1 MIIKNH
7 IKRLLVITFL
17 FFGMKGIAQNL
28 SNRGVDFWVGYG
40 HHQFMEVGQ
49 SNSQEMVIYISAEQ
63 QANVTIKVEGTSWV
77 RNYLVNA
84 NSVIVSDLI
93 PKSGSSDARLIS
105 LPCSFV
111 PAGTPC
117 GGEGIFSNKG
127 IHITSNVPVVAYAHI
142 YGSASSG
149 ATMLMPVETW
159 GYSYVTLNS
168 KQSYANNCFSWVYV
182 IAKEDNTVVEITPTA
197 VTRSFKPANV
207 PFTVTLN
214 RGQIYQLMAGPEAGS
229 AKPDLS
235 GTTVKSIANSAGAC
249 NQIAVFA
256 GSSRTSNPAACGSG
270 GGDNDNQQCFP
281 FQAWG
286 KRYLTAPTSNSVT
299 ASTFMT
305 NTYKIAVKDPTTVV
319 KRNGVIIP
327 LANLINNSYYTY
339 ESSTADYIQ
348 SDKPVM
354 VAQFMT
360 GGGGCLGGGGVGDPE
375 MMYLSPIEQGI
386 KKIGFFRNNQE
397 QINVNYLT
405 LIIPT
410 AGVSSLTID
419 GSSTFNHTY
428 AHPNLPGYTVVIKR
442 WTSAQAQG
450 RAQSDSAFTA
460 ITYGLGNVESYGY
473 NAGTLINNLSAVGA
487 IFNISDSSTTTITHP
502 FACTSSP
509 LKLSVL
515 LGYPTAPSRLVWKIS
530 QVGGGITPNVDVVD
544 NTPTPAGTQIVNGI
558 SYLKYNLIGA
568 YTFADTG
575 YYRVPILATHP
586 SIENCNN
593 TEELYY
599 IIEVRRRP
607 TPNFTFTHTG
617 CVLDTVRFTG
627 PSASANGYNIN
638 QWLWTFPGS
647 VTASTQNTNQLFTT
661 TGNVPV
667 NLSLVTAEG
676 CISDTTINVGVSAA
690 PVVAFT
696 TSPTA
701 LCVGSSVT
709 FTDNSTYTGSTPI
722 SVSYWDFGDGTIIN
736 NGNPVTH
743 TYTSPGSYTVNHVAG
758 LGGACVG
765 DTVPQ
770 VVTVYYPPYTT
781 FTYPTGC
788 LPANGIVQFN
798 STAYT
803 PDGQAVNGHLWNF
816 GDPASGAANTST
828 LANPTHTYPGF
839 GNYTITYQ
847 ATTVNGCSNDTTVN
861 ATFNL
866 APLFS
871 YPALPTVCQNLAGTV
886 SVATASV
893 TNAVPGTGVYHGP
906 GTNPAGLFSPSI
918 AGAGLHTIW
927 YVYTTTANCR
937 DSVSQT
943 ITVKPTPDAAFT
955 IPVAACLPPS
965 GNVSFS
971 YSGTALPGQ
980 TYLWNFGDPASGA
993 LNSSTLANPS
1003 HNYTT
1008 GPYTIT
1014 LSVTAN
1020 GCTKD
1025 SIVNNTFNVTPA
1037 LAYPALAPVCQSLT
1051 GTVSVATATVT
1062 NGATGTGVYSGPG
1075 VTPAGLFSPSIAGA
1089 GSHVITYTFTGTG
1102 NCVSTITQTIL
1113 VYPKPNASFTF
1124 PSVACLPTTGL
1135 VQFTYNGSV
1144 SAGQTYSWNFDDPAS
1159 GANNTSTL
1167 ASPPHN
1173 YTNTGNYDVT
1183 LTVTNLNGCVDDT
1196 VVNAT
1201 FSVTPALAYPALE
1214 AICQSAAPLSV
1225 ATATVTNGV
1234 SGTGVYS
1241 GPGVNAAGLFNP
1253 AVAGPGTHT
1262 ITYTFTSTGNCV
1274 AVRTQTIVVNAK
1286 PNASFTFP
1294 NVACLPTTGLVQFTY
1309 NGSVS
1314 AGQTYSWN
1322 FDDPASGANNT
1333 STLASPPHNYTNT
1346 GNYDVTLTVTNL
1358 NGCVDDTVVNATF
1371 SVTPALAYPALAAVC
1386 QSAAPLSV
1394 ATATVTNGVS
1404 GTGVY
1409 SGPGVNA
1416 AGLFNPAVAG
1426 AGTHTITYTFTSTGN
1441 CVAVRTQTIV
1451 VNAKPNAS
1459 FTFPNVAC
1467 LPTTGLVQ
1475 FTYNGSVSAGQTYSW
1490 NFDDP
1495 ASGANNTSTLASPPH
1510 NYSNTGNYDV
1520 TLTVTN
1526 LNGCVDDTVVNATF
1540 SVTPA
1545 LAYPALSAICQSA
1558 APTSVATAT
1567 VTNGVSGTGVYSGPG
1582 VNAAGLFNP
1591 AVAGPGTHTI
1601 TYTFTSTGNCVAV
1614 RTQTIVVNA
1623 KPAAS
1628 FSINPSICLGQLAQ
1642 LVNSS
1647 SIPSGTIA
1655 SWKWFFGDGQTQI
1668 NSNGN
1673 TFTHL
1678 YSAYGTYQVK
1688 LVTVSNNGC
1697 ISDTA
1702 RETIIVNAIPVA
1714 AFTMPASVCMPNGA
1728 VNFTNTSTVADNL
1741 ALTYSWNFGD
1751 GSAPSTAVNAS
1762 HVYASISSYNIRL
1775 RATSSAGCF
1784 KDSTRIFSAFYDKP
1798 VARFNVS
1805 PSILCQGTPNT
1816 FTDLSTAPNSTINS
1830 RLWTF
1835 GDGSTSQQAN
1845 PTKTYAA
1852 PGNYEV
1858 TLVVTNPENC
1868 VSDIFKDTVLVYL
1881 QPVVDAGPS
1890 FLVPQGS
1897 VFQFRPTVNDS
1908 LNVLFNWSPGTN
1920 LSSTTVLRPTVTA
1933 NNDATY
1939 TLTVTGDGNC
1949 TATDFLTVKIF
1960 RPLKIPNVFSPNGDG
1975 QNDTWRIDHLAD
1987 YPGATV
1993 NIFNRYGQ
2001 QVYSS
2006 TGYGTPWDG
2015 TIKGK
2020 PLPVATYYYI
2030 IELKNDFKPL
2040 NGSVTIVR

>member
-866 APLFS
+866 APLFN
-871 YPALPTVCQNLAGTV
+871 YPALPSVCQNLAGTV

-906 GTNPAGLFSPSI
+906 GTTSAGLFSPSI

-1451 VNAKPNAS
+1451 VNP
-1459 FTFPNVAC
+1459 
-1467 LPTTGLVQ
+1467 
-1475 FTYNGSVSAGQTYSW
+1475 
-1490 NFDDP
+1490 
-1495 ASGANNTSTLASPPH
+1495 
-1510 NYSNTGNYDV
+1510 
-1520 TLTVTN
+1520 
-1526 LNGCVDDTVVNATF
+1526 
-1540 SVTPA
+1540 
-1545 LAYPALSAICQSA
+1545 
-1558 APTSVATAT
+1558 
-1567 VTNGVSGTGVYSGPG
+1567 
-1582 VNAAGLFNP
+1582 
-1591 AVAGPGTHTI
+1591 
-1601 TYTFTSTGNCVAV
+1601 
-1614 RTQTIVVNA
+1614 

-1628 FSINPSICLGQLAQ
+1628 FSINSSICLGQLAQ

-1816 FTDLSTAPNSTINS
+1816 FTDLSTAPNSTINT

>member
-1 MIIKNH
+1 
-7 IKRLLVITFL
+7 
-17 FFGMKGIAQNL
+17 
-28 SNRGVDFWVGYG
+28 
-40 HHQFMEVGQ
+40 
-49 SNSQEMVIYISAEQ
+49 
-63 QANVTIKVEGTSWV
+63 
-77 RNYLVNA
+77 
-84 NSVIVSDLI
+84 
-93 PKSGSSDARLIS
+93 
-105 LPCSFV
+105 
-111 PAGTPC
+111 
-117 GGEGIFSNKG
+117 
-127 IHITSNVPVVAYAHI
+127 
-142 YGSASSG
+142 
-149 ATMLMPVETW
+149 
-159 GYSYVTLNS
+159 
-168 KQSYANNCFSWVYV
+168 
-182 IAKEDNTVVEITPTA
+182 
-197 VTRSFKPANV
+197 
-207 PFTVTLN
+207 
-214 RGQIYQLMAGPEAGS
+214 
-229 AKPDLS
+229 
-235 GTTVKSIANSAGAC
+235 
-249 NQIAVFA
+249 
-256 GSSRTSNPAACGSG
+256 
-270 GGDNDNQQCFP
+270 
-281 FQAWG
+281 
-286 KRYLTAPTSNSVT
+286 
-299 ASTFMT
+299 
-305 NTYKIAVKDPTTVV
+305 
-319 KRNGVIIP
+319 
-327 LANLINNSYYTY
+327 
-339 ESSTADYIQ
+339 
-348 SDKPVM
+348 
-354 VAQFMT
+354 
-360 GGGGCLGGGGVGDPE
+360 
-375 MMYLSPIEQGI
+375 
-386 KKIGFFRNNQE
+386 
-397 QINVNYLT
+397 
-405 LIIPT
+405 
-410 AGVSSLTID
+410 
-419 GSSTFNHTY
+419 
-428 AHPNLPGYTVVIKR
+428 
-442 WTSAQAQG
+442 
-450 RAQSDSAFTA
+450 
-460 ITYGLGNVESYGY
+460 
-473 NAGTLINNLSAVGA
+473 
-487 IFNISDSSTTTITHP
+487 
-502 FACTSSP
+502 
-509 LKLSVL
+509 
-515 LGYPTAPSRLVWKIS
+515 
-530 QVGGGITPNVDVVD
+530 
-544 NTPTPAGTQIVNGI
+544 
-558 SYLKYNLIGA
+558 
-568 YTFADTG
+568 
-575 YYRVPILATHP
+575 
-586 SIENCNN
+586 
-593 TEELYY
+593 
-599 IIEVRRRP
+599 
-607 TPNFTFTHTG
+607 
-617 CVLDTVRFTG
+617 
-627 PSASANGYNIN
+627 
-638 QWLWTFPGS
+638 
-647 VTASTQNTNQLFTT
+647 
-661 TGNVPV
+661 
-667 NLSLVTAEG
+667 
-676 CISDTTINVGVSAA
+676 
-690 PVVAFT
+690 
-696 TSPTA
+696 
-701 LCVGSSVT
+701 
-709 FTDNSTYTGSTPI
+709 
-722 SVSYWDFGDGTIIN
+722 
-736 NGNPVTH
+736 
-743 TYTSPGSYTVNHVAG
+743 
-758 LGGACVG
+758 
-765 DTVPQ
+765 
-770 VVTVYYPPYTT
+770 
-781 FTYPTGC
+781 
-788 LPANGIVQFN
+788 
-798 STAYT
+798 
-803 PDGQAVNGHLWNF
+803 
-816 GDPASGAANTST
+816 
-828 LANPTHTYPGF
+828 
-839 GNYTITYQ
+839 
-847 ATTVNGCSNDTTVN
+847 
-861 ATFNL
+861 
-866 APLFS
+866 
-871 YPALPTVCQNLAGTV
+871 
-886 SVATASV
+886 
-893 TNAVPGTGVYHGP
+893 
-906 GTNPAGLFSPSI
+906 
-918 AGAGLHTIW
+918 
-927 YVYTTTANCR
+927 
-937 DSVSQT
+937 
-943 ITVKPTPDAAFT
+943 
-955 IPVAACLPPS
+955 
-965 GNVSFS
+965 
-971 YSGTALPGQ
+971 
-980 TYLWNFGDPASGA
+980 
-993 LNSSTLANPS
+993 
-1003 HNYTT
+1003 
-1008 GPYTIT
+1008 
-1014 LSVTAN
+1014 
-1020 GCTKD
+1020 
-1025 SIVNNTFNVTPA
+1025 
-1037 LAYPALAPVCQSLT
+1037 
-1051 GTVSVATATVT
+1051 
-1062 NGATGTGVYSGPG
+1062 
-1075 VTPAGLFSPSIAGA
+1075 
-1089 GSHVITYTFTGTG
+1089 
-1102 NCVSTITQTIL
+1102 
-1113 VYPKPNASFTF
+1113 
-1124 PSVACLPTTGL
+1124 
-1135 VQFTYNGSV
+1135 
-1144 SAGQTYSWNFDDPAS
+1144 
-1159 GANNTSTL
+1159 
-1167 ASPPHN
+1167 
-1173 YTNTGNYDVT
+1173 
-1183 LTVTNLNGCVDDT
+1183 
-1196 VVNAT
+1196 
-1201 FSVTPALAYPALE
+1201 
-1214 AICQSAAPLSV
+1214 
-1225 ATATVTNGV
+1225 
-1234 SGTGVYS
+1234 
-1241 GPGVNAAGLFNP
+1241 
-1253 AVAGPGTHT
+1253 
-1262 ITYTFTSTGNCV
+1262 
-1274 AVRTQTIVVNAK
+1274 
-1286 PNASFTFP
+1286 
-1294 NVACLPTTGLVQFTY
+1294 
-1309 NGSVS
+1309 
-1314 AGQTYSWN
+1314 
-1322 FDDPASGANNT
+1322 
-1333 STLASPPHNYTNT
+1333 
-1346 GNYDVTLTVTNL
+1346 
-1358 NGCVDDTVVNATF
+1358 
-1371 SVTPALAYPALAAVC
+1371 
-1386 QSAAPLSV
+1386 
-1394 ATATVTNGVS
+1394 
-1404 GTGVY
+1404 
-1409 SGPGVNA
+1409 VNA

-1655 SWKWFFGDGQTQI
+1655 SWKWFFGDGQTQT

>member
-1051 GTVSVATATVT
+1051 GTVSVASATVT

-1173 YTNTGNYDVT
+1173 YSNTGNYDVT

-1201 FSVTPALAYPALE
+1201 FSVTPALAYPALA

-1253 AVAGPGTHT
+1253 AVAGP
-1262 ITYTFTSTGNCV
+1262 
-1274 AVRTQTIVVNAK
+1274 
-1286 PNASFTFP
+1286 
-1294 NVACLPTTGLVQFTY
+1294 
-1309 NGSVS
+1309 
-1314 AGQTYSWN
+1314 
-1322 FDDPASGANNT
+1322 
-1333 STLASPPHNYTNT
+1333 
-1346 GNYDVTLTVTNL
+1346 
-1358 NGCVDDTVVNATF
+1358 
-1371 SVTPALAYPALAAVC
+1371 
-1386 QSAAPLSV
+1386 
-1394 ATATVTNGVS
+1394 
-1404 GTGVY
+1404 
-1409 SGPGVNA
+1409 
-1416 AGLFNPAVAG
+1416 
-1426 AGTHTITYTFTSTGN
+1426 GTHTITYTFTSTGN

-1655 SWKWFFGDGQTQI
+1655 SWKWFFGDGQTQT

>member
-906 GTNPAGLFSPSI
+906 GTTSAGLFSPSI

-1051 GTVSVATATVT
+1051 GTVSVASATVT

-1173 YTNTGNYDVT
+1173 YSNTGNYDVT

-1201 FSVTPALAYPALE
+1201 FSVTPALAYPALA

-1274 AVRTQTIVVNAK
+1274 AVRTQTIVVN
-1286 PNASFTFP
+1286 P
-1294 NVACLPTTGLVQFTY
+1294 
-1309 NGSVS
+1309 
-1314 AGQTYSWN
+1314 
-1322 FDDPASGANNT
+1322 
-1333 STLASPPHNYTNT
+1333 
-1346 GNYDVTLTVTNL
+1346 
-1358 NGCVDDTVVNATF
+1358 
-1371 SVTPALAYPALAAVC
+1371 
-1386 QSAAPLSV
+1386 
-1394 ATATVTNGVS
+1394 
-1404 GTGVY
+1404 
-1409 SGPGVNA
+1409 
-1416 AGLFNPAVAG
+1416 
-1426 AGTHTITYTFTSTGN
+1426 
-1441 CVAVRTQTIV
+1441 
-1451 VNAKPNAS
+1451 
-1459 FTFPNVAC
+1459 
-1467 LPTTGLVQ
+1467 
-1475 FTYNGSVSAGQTYSW
+1475 
-1490 NFDDP
+1490 
-1495 ASGANNTSTLASPPH
+1495 
-1510 NYSNTGNYDV
+1510 
-1520 TLTVTN
+1520 
-1526 LNGCVDDTVVNATF
+1526 
-1540 SVTPA
+1540 
-1545 LAYPALSAICQSA
+1545 
-1558 APTSVATAT
+1558 
-1567 VTNGVSGTGVYSGPG
+1567 
-1582 VNAAGLFNP
+1582 
-1591 AVAGPGTHTI
+1591 
-1601 TYTFTSTGNCVAV
+1601 
-1614 RTQTIVVNA
+1614 

-1628 FSINPSICLGQLAQ
+1628 FSINSSICLGQLAQ

-1655 SWKWFFGDGQTQI
+1655 SWKWFFGDGQTQT

-1816 FTDLSTAPNSTINS
+1816 FTDLSTAPNSTINT